1 MFEKKENK
9 IHKIKIRFTESERK
23 AIENYVEDNNFKSSS
38 EFIRY
43 LLAREFKDIEQ

>member
-9 IHKIKIRFTESERK
+9 THKITIRFTESERR
-23 AIENYVEDNNFKSSS
+23 AIENYVEENNFKSSS

-43 LLAREFKDIEQ
+43 LLSREFKDIEH

>member
-9 IHKIKIRFTESERK
+9 TYKITIRFTESERR
-23 AIENYVEDNNFKSSS
+23 AIENYVEENNFKSSS

-43 LLAREFKDIEQ
+43 LLAKEFKGIEQ